1 MHHIFLEPAASF
13 EKQHNLKECREENFR
28 KGKKKRLITASIFL
42 VLLYLTGRDFLS
54 SHFHT

>member
-28 KGKKKRLITASIFL
+28 KGKKKD
-42 VLLYLTGRDFLS
+42 LLQPQSF
-54 SHFHT
+54 